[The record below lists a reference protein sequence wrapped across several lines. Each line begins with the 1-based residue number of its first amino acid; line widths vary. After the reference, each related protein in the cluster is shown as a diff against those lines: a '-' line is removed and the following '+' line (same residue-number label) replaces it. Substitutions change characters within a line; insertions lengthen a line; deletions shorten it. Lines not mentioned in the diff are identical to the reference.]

1 MSVASKVG
9 TMKGEDV
16 MKAGRYF
23 VLLLLAGVLW
33 GCATELPVKTDE
45 VLSPE
50 SPQEFYSRGNKYLTN
65 GQNEEAVKEYTKALE
80 LDSKLS
86 QAYNHRGIAYKRLNR
101 FDLAMADFNRALELD
116 PKDADSYANRGLI
129 CIAQRRFD
137 LALEDFDRGIQL
149 DPQLAMA
156 YWGRGSALIGKD
168 QRDRAIKDFNK
179 AIELNPNTFEFFL
192 SRGMAYLT
200 EGKTDLA
207 LADFKRGVEV
217 NPQRSEGHLL
227 LGIIYFD
234 KGQYKQAI
242 AVLTRGIN
250 LSPKMDQEKSQ
261 ALLFRAQAY
270 EKTGE
275 PQKALADYQAVLKAA
290 TPSMGKESR
299 YAAGRVREMEAGGS
313 SGKPTV
319 LKTEPIPEPLEIEST
334 SRAKGKKSIP
344 TKTDE

>member
-1 MSVASKVG
+1 MG
-9 TMKGEDV
+9 T
-16 MKAGRYF
+16 GRYMG
-23 VLLLLAGVLW
+23 LLLLAGVLW
-33 GCATELPVKTDE
+33 GCATQPPAKTDE
-45 VLSPE
+45 MRPPE
-50 SPQEFYSRGNKYLTN
+50 SAQESFSLGNQYLN
-65 GQNEEAVKEYTKALE
+65 HGQNEAAVKEFTKALE
-80 LDSKLS
+80 LDPKLS
-86 QAYNHRGIAYKRLNR
+86 QAYNHRGIAFKRLNH

-137 LALEDFDRGIQL
+137 LALKDFDLAIRY

-156 YWGRGSALIGKD
+156 YWGRGSALIAKG

-179 AIELNPNTFEFFL
+179 AIELNHNTFEFFL

-200 EGKTDLA
+200 AGKTDLA

-217 NPQRSEGHLL
+217 NPQRPEGQLL

-234 KGQYKQAI
+234 RGQYEQSI

-250 LSPKMDQEKSQ
+250 LSPKMDHEKLQ

-290 TPSMGKESR
+290 TPSMKKESS
-299 YAAGRVREMEAGGS
+299 YAAMRVRELEGGGS
-313 SGKPTV
+313 SGRPAS
-319 LKTEPIPEPLEIEST
+319 LKTESNPEPLKMENIFNPKE
-334 SRAKGKKSIP
+334 KKSIP
-344 TKTDE
+344 APTDE